1 MNGAITA
8 HRKVAFVSVP
18 LADVKAVKQAFG
30 VTVNEVVLAVAS
42 GALRSYLM
50 ARNEL
55 PDRPLVAAIPASVR
69 TDDPAGPHG
78 NQVSAMFAALH
89 VDVDDPVERLL
100 ATQRS
105 ARAAKQV
112 HEELGGSTL
121 QEWAELAAP
130 IVFGRAVRAYSS
142 LRMAERHRPII
153 SLVVSNVP
161 GPPFPLFVAGARLVS
176 VHPLGP
182 IFDGCGLNLT
192 VMSYLDRVDF
202 GFLACREIVPDVER
216 LAAAVPEALAGLQQ
230 RSPVAP

>member
-1 MNGAITA
+1 
-8 HRKVAFVSVP
+8 
-18 LADVKAVKQAFG
+18 
-30 VTVNEVVLAVAS
+30 
-42 GALRSYLM
+42 
-50 ARNEL
+50 
-55 PDRPLVAAIPASVR
+55 
-69 TDDPAGPHG
+69 
-78 NQVSAMFAALH
+78 
-89 VDVDDPVERLL
+89 
-100 ATQRS
+100 
-105 ARAAKQV
+105 
-112 HEELGGSTL
+112 
-121 QEWAELAAP
+121 
-130 IVFGRAVRAYSS
+130 
-142 LRMAERHRPII
+142 MAERHRPII